1 MPAKK
6 TSQKPTPQISSE
18 QFPALREFLRGYFHE
33 DLADEYGSP
42 EAAAR
47 QFWQDADEEQRQDVA
62 QEWSTLLARTK
73 NLSLAQV
80 NESLQKLGSA
90 WTFDSLAEVQS
101 IAQIFRKVH

>member
-6 TSQKPTPQISSE
+6 TGQKPAPQISSE

-62 QEWSTLLARTK
+62 QEWSSLLVRTK
-73 NLSLAQV
+73 NFSLAQV